1 MEGYKERMI
10 AEYHELKDKYTKLHE
25 LCVKHDAGT
34 LDFELNCPI
43 ELLKR
48 QKAVMGEYL
57 NILEIRAEIEGLTL
71 LFDKNQVTW

>member
-1 MEGYKERMI
+1 MEAYKERMV
-10 AEYHELKDKYTKLHE
+10 AEYQELKDKYTKLHK
-25 LCVKHDAGT
+25 LCVKHDAGK

-57 NILEIRAEIEGLTL
+57 NILEIRAKFEEITL
-71 LFDKNQVTW
+71 P